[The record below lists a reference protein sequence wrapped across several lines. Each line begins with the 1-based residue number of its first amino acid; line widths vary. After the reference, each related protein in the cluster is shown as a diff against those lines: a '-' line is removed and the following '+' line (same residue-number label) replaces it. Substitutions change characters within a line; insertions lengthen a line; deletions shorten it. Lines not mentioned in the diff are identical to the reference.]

1 MELDLIDTLRVHIG
15 LGAVSMG
22 APEALPG
29 VIERPRDP
37 SRGDVASG
45 LAMRLSKVLKDR
57 PREVAGRLA
66 EIALERK
73 EVESAEVAGP
83 GFVNIRLAPEA
94 RCGILGEAIRLGEGF
109 GSSDGLDIAGPV
121 LLEYVSAN
129 PTGPLHVGHGR
140 GAAIGDSLARILRFV
155 GCEVRTEY
163 YLNDRG
169 LQTDILA
176 ASLWLRVLMERGE
189 IEGGMPEGTYS
200 GDYLV
205 PVARDLA
212 AAMSGIAGGAAA
224 IEGLPDDA
232 ETCGAELANRAKAAL
247 GDGFERVRRF
257 AVDAMAA
264 RIKGEL
270 DAFGVGFDSWR
281 SEQDLF
287 DEGGIEGALGELEK
301 KGRVYEKDGAKWF
314 RASAFGDEKDWVVV
328 RSNGELTYFAAD
340 IAYHLEKARRGPGL
354 VCDLL
359 GADHHGYVPRLR
371 AALAAF
377 GEDPDRLEAGIIQLV
392 SLANA
397 GDRVRM
403 SKRSGDFVTLGE
415 LVGAVGASAARLYF
429 VMSRADVPM
438 TFDVA
443 KALAT
448 GPENPVHYMQYA
460 HARSCT
466 LLEKWGGDV
475 GSLAGGVV
483 PAALADADSLAV
495 LTELIWF
502 GETVRTAARE
512 RAPHRVAHWL
522 VAMASALHG
531 FYDRVQ
537 VLGGAEEGLESRLAV
552 VAATRQALAN
562 GMGLLGVDAPNKM

>member
-1 MELDLIDTLRVHIG
+1 MDLDLVDNLRIRIG

-22 APEALPG
+22 APEAPPG
-29 VIERPRDP
+29 LVERPRDP

-57 PREVAGRLA
+57 PREVAERLA
-66 EIALERK
+66 GIALELK
-73 EVESAEVAGP
+73 EVETAEVAGP
-83 GFVNIRLAPEA
+83 GFVNIRLTPEA
-94 RCGILGEAIRLGEGF
+94 RCGVLAEALGLGERF
-109 GSSDGLDIAGPV
+109 GSANAFQEREPV
-121 LLEYVSAN
+121 LLEFVSAN

-140 GAAIGDSLARILRFV
+140 GAAFGDSLARILRFV
-155 GCEVRTEY
+155 GFDVRTEY

-189 IEGGMPEGTYS
+189 AAGGMPGGTYS

-212 AAMSGIAGGAAA
+212 AAMPDVPGGAAVL
-224 IEGLPDDA
+224 EGLPDDPDR
-232 ETCGAELANRAKAAL
+232 CGAEVAARAKEAL
-247 GDGFERVRRF
+247 GDSFERVRRF
-257 AVDAMAA
+257 AVDAMTGQ
-264 RIKGEL
+264 IKGEL
-270 DAFGVGFDSWR
+270 EAFGVGFDSWR

-287 DEGGIEGALGELEK
+287 DEGGIEAALAELEG
-301 KGRVYEKDGAKWF
+301 KGHVYDRDGAKWF
-314 RASAFGDEKDWVVV
+314 RASGFGDEKDWVVV

-340 IAYHLEKARRGPGL
+340 IAYHLEKARRGPGV

-371 AALAAF
+371 ASLAAF
-377 GEDPDRLEAGIIQLV
+377 GEDPGRLEAGIIQLV
-392 SLANA
+392 SLVNA

-438 TFDVA
+438 SFDVG

-466 LLEKWGGDV
+466 LLEKWGGDA
-475 GSLAGGVV
+475 GALAGGVD
-483 PAALADADSLAV
+483 PAALGDGDSLAV
-495 LTELIWF
+495 MTELLWF

-531 FYDRVQ
+531 FYDRVP
-537 VLGGAEEGLESRLAV
+537 VLGGPKEGLGSRLAL

-562 GMGLLGVDAPNKM
+562 GMGLLGVEAPNKM